1 MATAREQVRGLR
13 RETEEASRALS
24 RLGGVVPG
32 TGAGGGGFSTGD
44 FRRMRGDI
52 QSLSREVRRIGAGRP
67 DPFLNDLIKS
77 GPRRA

>member
-1 MATAREQVRGLR
+1 MATVRQQVRGLLK
-13 RETEEASRALS
+13 EAEEASRALS
-24 RLGGVVPG
+24 RLGGVSS
-32 TGAGGGGFSTGD
+32 AGGGGGGLSTGD

-52 QSLSREVRRIGAGRP
+52 QGLSREVRRIGAGRP